1 MKLSEEDPNYESNRN
16 LIIFYIIFIIMI
28 KQFIREENSSKWM
41 RYRDDPEAFNFSIAD
56 MDIGFLEEF
65 HRKMMEKLK
74 DKNNFTYKSQD

>member
-1 MKLSEEDPNYESNRN
+1 
-16 LIIFYIIFIIMI
+16 
-28 KQFIREENSSKWM
+28 M
-41 RYRDDPEAFNFSIAD
+41 RYRDDPEAFDFSIAD